1 MAGCCLPV
9 SWEAVRHHVVYH
21 VLSLLALLLHRV
33 LPVAAVLVA
42 GLRLET
48 EVVVV
53 GVVVQRQRSQ
63 WLLVTMLASLALL
76 LWLTLAPRHQALR
89 VDAKIINY

>member
-9 SWEAVRHHVVYH
+9 SREAVGHHVVYH

-33 LPVAAVLVA
+33 LPAGAVLVA

-53 GVVVQRQRSQ
+53 GVVVHRERSQ
-63 WLLVTMLASLALL
+63 WLLVTMLAPLTLL
-76 LWLTLAPRHQALR
+76 LLIALARRHQALR